1 VRRRSSVWSAL
12 LDPFLDTWEEQQVID
27 RQFEWFARLGLD
39 RDAVTRWRREV
50 AVALLAYN
58 FGAYVWEWV
67 RLDLHDALVA
77 DRLASIQEDRC
88 ERSPRGIERS
98 VRTDQPAKE

>member
-1 VRRRSSVWSAL
+1 L

-50 AVALLAYN
+50 AVAMMAYN
-58 FGAYVWEWV
+58 FGAHVWEWV
-67 RLDLHDALVA
+67 GLESIA
-77 DRLASIQEDRC
+77 LAS
-88 ERSPRGIERS
+88 
-98 VRTDQPAKE
+98 